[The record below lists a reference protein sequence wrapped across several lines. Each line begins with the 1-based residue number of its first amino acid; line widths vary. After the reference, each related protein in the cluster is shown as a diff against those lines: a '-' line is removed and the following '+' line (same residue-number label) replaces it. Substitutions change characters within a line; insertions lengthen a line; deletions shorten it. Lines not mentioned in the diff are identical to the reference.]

1 MKNINKK
8 MNRSKLILPILL
20 CISIF
25 LLLGTKMRFAYV
37 NSDSLQLAT
46 PTESALQ
53 IKTQDLDEDS
63 LTWTRE
69 DFNIAPDG
77 KTIGY
82 RADVTIPENPL
93 TGEHAH
99 VANINISG
107 LNERGKEKLKKN
119 HHLVIPD
126 GIEVISEVAFIGKK
140 QDPPDCYIDELT
152 LPQSLRVIEYGAFAY
167 QKIKGTIVFPS
178 NIISIHSAAF
188 TGNMIEKVA
197 FEGIIDDKGK
207 LNEVDNKSYYLNGI
221 GTDAFQGN
229 KISEIDIKGDLKEY
243 KFKADI
249 STPSEAIFDN
259 QQLGEFTIE
268 VGEEY
273 KRPFI
278 IRKGEDIYRVMAIEG
293 FKEDGTPVQ
302 LEQSTYFKKNE
313 ENKFVAIKTG
323 KLEGQALLYDLYH
336 GNYRIIGTIHFVYNI
351 VPKIPVHTVTFIDDG
366 QVYALVKVKKG
377 KSIDDNSILEQIM
390 PPKPNKSGLI
400 FKEWNTLE
408 NGKGDTFNSSYIV
421 NDNMKVYAIY
431 AKESIQGNEPQAPKP
446 ETGNNTSGPSTTI
459 LVNKIPVRNLPKP
472 VETGISVPDISQ
484 NELNNT
490 TDNIPKRVNTGDISH
505 IQKVPKT
512 GVIDTSFILL
522 NITIFSMMGIIFL
535 KKNKLK

>member
-37 NSDSLQLAT
+37 NSDSLQPAT
-46 PTESALQ
+46 PTESALR

-99 VANINISG
+99 VSNINISG

-152 LPQSLRVIEYGAFAY
+152 LPQSLRVIEYGAFGY

-188 TGNMIEKVA
+188 IGNMIEKVA

-207 LNEVDNKSYYLNGI
+207 LNEGDNERYYLNGI

-351 VPKIPVHTVTFIDDG
+351 VLKIPVHTVTFIDDG

-390 PPKPNKSGLI
+390 PTNPNKSGLI

-408 NGKGDTFNSSYIV
+408 NGNGDTFNSSYIV
-421 NDNMKVYAIY
+421 NDNIKVYAIY
-431 AKESIQGNEPQAPKP
+431 AKESTTQGNEPQAPKP
-446 ETGNNTSGPSTTI
+446 ETGNEP
-459 LVNKIPVRNLPKP
+459 
-472 VETGISVPDISQ
+472 
-484 NELNNT
+484 
-490 TDNIPKRVNTGDISH
+490 
-505 IQKVPKT
+505 
-512 GVIDTSFILL
+512 
-522 NITIFSMMGIIFL
+522 
-535 KKNKLK
+535 